1 MDHKER
7 ERTVEVFKF
16 SKRGDG
22 GETSL
27 LTGERVSK
35 GSLRPETYGTLDEAS
50 SVLGLAKALTRNE
63 KLQGM
68 VQAIQEDLLV
78 LGAQLAG
85 TEDKPGEWRVESR
98 HVERLEEWIEALQRE
113 VPLPRRFVLPGANPV
128 SAALDMARTVV
139 RRAERCA
146 VRMKESGLLKEPM
159 VHAYLNRLADL
170 LFTMARYAEKHP

>member
-1 MDHKER
+1 MDHEVR
-7 ERTVEVFKF
+7 ERAVEVFRF
-16 SKRGDG
+16 SKKGDG

-50 SVLGLAKALTRNE
+50 SVLGLAKALTANE

-68 VQAIQEDLLV
+68 VHAIQEDLLV
-78 LGAQLAG
+78 VGAQLAG
-85 TEDKPGEWRVESR
+85 TPEKPGTWRVESR
-98 HVERLEEWIEALQRE
+98 HVERLEEWIEALQHE

-146 VRMKESGLLKEPM
+146 VRMKESGLLEEPLI
-159 VHAYLNRLADL
+159 HAYLNRLADL